1 MVKSC
6 QSLIHSLSL
15 YTSTSLKDAMDTPIS
30 DINDLFSGDA
40 FKGHLKE
47 RETTINLQV
56 ALIGRI
62 DMLANVLAK
71 RR

>member
-1 MVKSC
+1 
-6 QSLIHSLSL
+6 
-15 YTSTSLKDAMDTPIS
+15 MDTPIS

-47 RETTINLQV
+47 RETAINLQV

-62 DMLANVLAK
+62 DMLASVLAK